1 MDPKELDSVKN
12 SDIISDNLKLESNKT
27 NASPAKTQV
36 NVSAA
41 YSYLGE
47 LTRYQGIKV
56 SDEFAQAQNH
66 LQRHIAAL
74 ANEPERALNA
84 NPAPTQKPLL
94 EAFTRVINK
103 DENIQEQI
111 ANGLTNRLQIV
122 KTSEATETL
131 KSYCDTLPKIFQ
143 ESNEPGKALMR
154 YMCEI
159 VVNLTT
165 SDNISP
171 ATVKQLAQQQI
182 FAPEQAL
189 TPKIESVLNSLLGAT
204 IDFIQLNQPHVLS
217 SIGRESQ
224 NIISPSSTKA
234 QLAEFIAE
242 AIEDLPE
249 ENTYLNIFSKKS
261 DNFEDEA
268 SREISLRVKELISKA
283 VDIAKESNLIP
294 KAVVS
299 EQEIE
304 QQTLNE
310 LNKRA
315 AEIESDISSEKNQ
328 KLQSAELENKKIAEL
343 AKEIAKSTASDSKA
357 QETLP
362 NSNKEQ
368 VQLEQQ
374 DNKTPVASQN
384 QVSTSPLESVE
395 SDDDQ
400 LSVLQDKVKEKAD
413 VQNNKIIAQ
422 AVAKN
427 LAETILSKNLPTKE
441 ELADIDLIKE
451 FENFSIPEVEVKRSN
466 QSALSDEAKKITD
479 TLSIAA
485 AKAGEQ
491 LSNPNANNLK
501 DSKVVVD
508 ESTTSSTP
516 TPSSSISST
525 INPLENIS
533 FDEIDTNNVEEN
545 IETDVDTN
553 IKNSTPSSTSTNA
566 VETLST
572 LAAKEFATND
582 VDTEITDESKK
593 ILSDSKPAEVNNPLK
608 NQRDLVGLWADNLMG
623 DMDELIDD
631 GTDDAIK
638 NNDKVVDNKT
648 VSQNVSNVI
657 TDDLSQSE
665 DAEPDVLDSDNIKE
679 DVINKD
685 FNFDYKSSP
694 LNNLNTQIDSE
705 NNELDNDLELE
716 ALANRLASVVAPK
729 SVDTTISTDSK
740 LDDVADEEQ
749 FTPTY
754 DMSNKGISS
763 ALSSVLDEL
772 KGELNEDDVSVYEL
786 NEDNID
792 EDIDLLEHS
801 LDKLRKENDSLLQS
815 IVDELELNNDN
826 SSEIEADKKA
836 ELIVNT
842 TDDSVSTATTSTTT
856 PTTTSPTT
864 DSEENANTA
873 IHSLMDSNKVLVD
886 DVVQDE
892 FVDESNNQKQNVN
905 ISVLNKLSEAL
916 GDVDNEAPNNIQSST
931 QANKLV
937 DITQPNPQVSPNIS
951 FQDTVDYTDLM
962 IFSDLETD
970 TLEDNAAKEVN
981 NNVSN
986 PQEELEA
993 TSLEESFVASTQ
1005 IPQNVIGQQ
1014 TTNTQQ
1020 EQVSLQPQAQVVPNK
1035 ATETLNTVTQ
1045 QVKETAEQSIL
1056 PKDNNSAAQPQIQTQ
1071 GHIIQQSSQQPSNGV
1086 VPNNVAI
1093 TSDNVTAT
1101 LNPSI
1106 AENVISNPVNTNT
1119 TIQPQVGQDTSIIEY
1134 TNLPTQEEIDKAKAT
1149 IAKLERLLGTNGD
1162 NGTSINSLAQN
1173 ANNKVIGST
1182 PNEANNADDDIGMII
1197 RKDALNFP
1205 TEGELEEELSLI
1217 INNSDE
1223 LKKSPFP
1230 SYPGMNVVNQ
1240 NPTDQNGNISSVVTP
1255 NQSQSVASSTEA
1267 PFVSSGGTSQ
1277 AITSDLLDTN
1287 STNKT
1292 QVDSQIIKNTVEKA
1306 ISNDQG
1312 VKDNTVASTNSN
1324 NVTDTTNK
1332 IVNDKGVD
1340 TLGQKPLAS
1349 PTLNQS
1355 AERVGNQNVALNF
1368 NDVDNNVVSTNEE
1381 NAPTNTTDKLTSKE
1395 IASDKGTTAPTATST
1410 TEVHN
1415 APVNKKINL
1424 FSKKYAQEANSYNP
1438 STPAFEKAP
1447 PISDKQLLAL
1457 SENLQASV
1465 VNEAAPKKKG
1475 LFEKISTMFNKP
1487 VDLDLV
1493 KVPKD
1498 VAQVDDFTK
1507 QLKEMEKGVY
1517 EYKAREMNIS
1527 PLDGKEPANI
1537 NNVAKAAQSAIDSN
1551 NFLKNISMDDML
1563 SSLARVISD
1572 DGVSKEIKQMA
1583 SSIHQAITNPLG
1595 DLQAVSEWLG
1605 LVNAPL
1611 SATGSRAQ
1619 AMQQWAL
1626 MLLSIRFRQLGKNI
1640 DKFSSSDAF
1649 KSMLNNLSLGTDEN
1663 WPKNA
1668 LNQTLTQIERMQQL
1682 NRDPD
1687 FPNLPSYIPLPPS
1700 YEKGREGGI
1709 NVEHTKASDGEIEW
1723 SLKFYFELPNI
1734 GPIQIRTTLKMP
1746 DVKLNIVTENIDAL
1760 KRVNETSSYLTDRLK
1775 EYGFNVAPIKARLGT
1790 IYPPNKTKTTENN
1803 ITRTRQSND
1812 GLSVDI

>member
-12 SDIISDNLKLESNKT
+12 SDIVSDNLKLESTKA

-56 SDEFAQAQNH
+56 SDEFAQAQNY

-84 NPAPTQKPLL
+84 KPAPTQKPLL

-122 KTSEATETL
+122 KTSEATELL

-189 TPKIESVLNSLLGAT
+189 TPKIESVLSSLLGAT

-217 SIGRESQ
+217 SIGREGQ
-224 NIISPSSTKA
+224 NILSPSSTKA

-294 KAVVS
+294 KSVVS

-315 AEIESDISSEKNQ
+315 AEIESGISAEKN
-328 KLQSAELENKKIAEL
+328 KKFQSEELENKKIDDL
-343 AKEIAKSTASDSKA
+343 AKEIAKSSTSDNKT
-357 QETLP
+357 QEVLSNT
-362 NSNKEQ
+362 NKEQ
-368 VQLEQQ
+368 IQ
-374 DNKTPVASQN
+374 ASQQGN
-384 QVSTSPLESVE
+384 KSPIDSKTQVSTSLSPTVDNNVDE
-395 SDDDQ
+395 
-400 LSVLQDKVKEKAD
+400 LSVLQDKVRENAD
-413 VQNNKIIAQ
+413 TQNNKIIAQ

-427 LAETILSKNLPTKE
+427 LAETILNKNLPTKE
-441 ELADIDLIKE
+441 DLAGIDLIKE
-451 FENFSIPEVEVKRSN
+451 FENFSIPEVDGKKSN
-466 QSALSDEAKKITD
+466 QNVLSDEAKKITD

-491 LSNPNANNLK
+491 SLNPNASNVKEN
-501 DSKVVVD
+501 KVVV
-508 ESTTSSTP
+508 EEQTASSRP
-516 TPSSSISST
+516 TAASISSA
-525 INPLENIS
+525 IPPSENIS
-533 FDEIDTNNVEEN
+533 FNLSDTTNIDKNAEADVTPNVKDAINSNVSTKAVEEL
-545 IETDVDTN
+545 
-553 IKNSTPSSTSTNA
+553 SSIA
-566 VETLST
+566 VKDLV
-572 LAAKEFATND
+572 TND
-582 VDTEITDESKK
+582 VDAETSDESTN
-593 ILSDSKPAEVNNPLK
+593 IANESKSSEVNNSLK
-608 NQRDLVGLWADNLMG
+608 NQKDLVGLWADNLMG
-623 DMDELIDD
+623 DADELSDEGIDEVL
-631 GTDDAIK
+631 K
-638 NNDKVVDNKT
+638 NTDKVVDNKT
-648 VSQNVSNVI
+648 VSPNVSSVI
-657 TDDLSQSE
+657 TSNLTPSKNAEHAILESDKVIDDVE
-665 DAEPDVLDSDNIKE
+665 KN
-679 DVINKD
+679 N
-685 FNFDYKSSP
+685 FNFDYNSSV
-694 LNNLNTQIDSE
+694 LNNLNTQSDFE
-705 NNELDNDLELE
+705 NQEGDNDLELE

-729 SVDTTISTDSK
+729 GVDTTITTGGKQDNI
-740 LDDVADEEQ
+740 VDEEQ
-749 FTPTY
+749 SIPTF

-772 KGELNEDDVSVYEL
+772 KGEIKEDDVSVYVL
-786 NEDNID
+786 NDEGLE

-801 LDKLRKENDSLLQS
+801 LDKLRKENDTLLKS
-815 IVDELELNNDN
+815 IVDELESNSNSPKEVENDKN
-826 SSEIEADKKA
+826 VEP
-836 ELIVNT
+836 IVNT
-842 TDDSVSTATTSTTT
+842 TASSITTT
-856 PTTTSPTT
+856 TT
-864 DSEENANTA
+864 DGTTAPTKDTLVNTNTSVHGA
-873 IHSLMDSNKVLVD
+873 MNIDKDLID

-892 FVDESNNQKQNVN
+892 LDNKPITKNQNVN
-905 ISVLNKLSEAL
+905 ISVLNKLNEAL
-916 GDVDNEAPNNIQSST
+916 GDGTNDTLDNIQSNI
-931 QANKLV
+931 QANTPSSTV
-937 DITQPNPQVSPNIS
+937 QFNAQQNPNIS
-951 FQDTVDYTDLM
+951 SQDTVESDSDLGIHTDL
-962 IFSDLETD
+962 DTD
-970 TLEDNAAKEVN
+970 TLEENVFKVVN
-981 NNVSN
+981 NDSN
-986 PQEELEA
+986 QKNEQGA
-993 TSLEESFVASTQ
+993 NSLIDGSLVASTQ
-1005 IPQNVIGQQ
+1005 MPQNVVNQQ
-1014 TTNTQQ
+1014 TTNIQQ
-1020 EQVSLQPQAQVVPNK
+1020 EQVSVQPQAPMVSNK
-1035 ATETLNTVTQ
+1035 VADTLNTVTQ

-1056 PKDNNSAAQPQIQTQ
+1056 PKDNNLVQPQTQ
-1071 GHIIQQSSQQPSNGV
+1071 GQGQVVQQSSQQASNGV
-1086 VPNNVAI
+1086 IPGNAAGASN
-1093 TSDNVTAT
+1093 NVTAT
-1101 LNPSI
+1101 VNPSI
-1106 AENVISNPVNTNT
+1106 AENVISNSVNTNT
-1119 TIQPQVGQDTSIIEY
+1119 TSPSQIGQDASIIEFN
-1134 TNLPTQEEIDKAKAT
+1134 NLPTQEEIDKAKAT
-1149 IAKLERLLGTNGD
+1149 IAKLERLLGSNVD
-1162 NGTSINSLAQN
+1162 NVNTVNTSSQN

-1182 PNEANNADDDIGMII
+1182 TNVANNVDDDIGMII

-1230 SYPGMNVVNQ
+1230 SYPGMN
-1240 NPTDQNGNISSVVTP
+1240 TAASLTSTGDKT
-1255 NQSQSVASSTEA
+1255 QSL
-1267 PFVSSGGTSQ
+1267 TSEPLS
-1277 AITSDLLDTN
+1277 AN
-1287 STNKT
+1287 SMNRV
-1292 QVDSQIIKNTVEKA
+1292 QVDSQIVKNTAEHAMGNEK
-1306 ISNDQG
+1306 G
-1312 VKDNTVASTNSN
+1312 VKDSTVTPANSN
-1324 NVTDTTNK
+1324 NVADTTNK
-1332 IVNDKGVD
+1332 VVNDKPVE

-1349 PTLNQS
+1349 TTLNNS
-1355 AERVGNQNVALNF
+1355 VERVVNQNVVPNS
-1368 NDVDNNVVSTNEE
+1368 NDVDNKVTSTGEE
-1381 NAPTNTTDKLTSKE
+1381 NKIGFTNTSDKLTSKDVATE
-1395 IASDKGTTAPTATST
+1395 KASTAFTST
-1410 TEVHN
+1410 TTTEEPRTV
-1415 APVNKKINL
+1415 VNKKVNI
-1424 FSKKYAQEANSYNP
+1424 FSKKYTQEANSYN
-1438 STPAFEKAP
+1438 STAPVFDKAP
-1447 PISDKQLLAL
+1447 PIADKQLLAL
-1457 SENLQASV
+1457 SEKLQSSV

-1487 VDLDLV
+1487 LDVDSV

-1498 VAQVDDFTK
+1498 VEQVDDFTK
-1507 QLKEMEKGVY
+1507 QLKDMEKGVY
-1517 EYKAREMNIS
+1517 DYKAREMNIS
-1527 PLDGKEPANI
+1527 PLDGKETANI
-1537 NNVAKAAQSAIDSN
+1537 NNVAKAAQSAIDNN

-1649 KSMLNNLSLGTDEN
+1649 KSMLNNLSLGADEN

-1682 NRDPD
+1682 NKDPD

-1709 NVEHTKASDGEIEW
+1709 NVEHSKTSDGEIEW

-1746 DVKLNIVTENIDAL
+1746 DVKLNIVTEKLEAL

-1790 IYPPNKTKTTENN
+1790 IYPPNTTKTTENN
-1803 ITRTRQSND
+1803 ITRTRQNND